1 MKCENRIESK
11 DREGFLTY
19 DPCGGELEYLMS
31 GARVT
36 GPDGDRTIE
45 DADLYKC
52 SSCGD
57 VTVKT

>member
-1 MKCENRIESK
+1 MKCEKRIESEVG
-11 DREGFLTY
+11 DGYLIY
-19 DPCGGELEYLMS
+19 DQCGGELEYLMS

-36 GPDGDRTIE
+36 GPEGDRTIE
-45 DADLYKC
+45 DAELYKC